1 MGLQA
6 VEKLIDSRLKSVTS
20 EQWQASR
27 DWRDLDLV
35 RKLLVLQ
42 RNPFVLKQILSKAPE
57 GCPIMAVLDR
67 EPGLPAAGQVGICY
81 VCSTCTVLSTTL
93 LWHSA
98 RPVVISAAGR
108 GVLAHCLHPFLHNLE
123 LLILALSMYRLT
135 GTLVTHSALAP
146 APTSPDRC
154 TW

>member
-35 RKLLVLQ
+35 CKLLVLQ

-67 EPGLPAAGQVGICY
+67 EPGLPIRWTGGHM
-81 VCSTCTVLSTTL
+81 L
-93 LWHSA
+93 
-98 RPVVISAAGR
+98 
-108 GVLAHCLHPFLHNLE
+108 CL
-123 LLILALSMYRLT
+123 
-135 GTLVTHSALAP
+135 
-146 APTSPDRC
+146 
-154 TW
+154 